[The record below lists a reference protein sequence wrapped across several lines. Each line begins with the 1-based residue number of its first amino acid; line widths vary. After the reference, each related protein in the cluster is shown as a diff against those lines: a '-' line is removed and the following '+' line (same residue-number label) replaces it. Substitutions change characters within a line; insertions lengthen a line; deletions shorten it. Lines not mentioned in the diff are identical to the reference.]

1 MSTVNILAVGD
12 VVSSRGC
19 EFLYQHLPTLKKLKN
34 IDIVIVNGENS
45 ADGNGIHRKSCQQIF
60 DCGADVVTG
69 GNHTFR
75 RNDIYERLD
84 TDNFLLRPANYPDS
98 APGKGYTILDK
109 GSYKVAVINL
119 MGVVYLENL
128 RCPYETADELIEKAK
143 ADGAKII
150 IVDFHAEATAEKKA
164 LGFYLDGKISALF
177 GTHTHI
183 QTADEQILP
192 NGTGYITDIGMTGPT
207 LSVLGVAPE
216 LAIRKQKDKIP
227 VKFEYPNTPIE
238 LNGVLFSVDKETG
251 RTVSVERIIISE

>member
-1 MSTVNILAVGD
+1 MSTINILAVGD
-12 VVSSRGC
+12 VVSGRGC
-19 EFLYQHLPTLKKLKN
+19 EFLSQHLPTLKRLKN

-60 DCGADVVTG
+60 DCGADVITG

-75 RNDIYERLD
+75 RNDIYDRLD
-84 TDNFLLRPANYPDS
+84 IDDFLLRPANYPSS

-143 ADGAKII
+143 EDGAKII

-192 NGTGYITDIGMTGPT
+192 NGTGYITDVGMTGPT
-207 LSVLGVAPE
+207 FSVLGVDPE
-216 LAIRKQKDKIP
+216 LAIRKQRDKLP
-227 VKFEYPNTPIE
+227 VKFEYPDTPSS
-238 LNGVLFSVDKETG
+238 LNGVLFEIDKSTG
-251 RTVSVERIIISE
+251 KTVSVERINIS